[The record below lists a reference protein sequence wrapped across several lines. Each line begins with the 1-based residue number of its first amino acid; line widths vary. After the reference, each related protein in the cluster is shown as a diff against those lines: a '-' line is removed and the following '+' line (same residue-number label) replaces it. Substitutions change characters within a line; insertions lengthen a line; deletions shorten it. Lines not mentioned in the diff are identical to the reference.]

1 MGRRVGRGEA
11 GDLASPSGGIREKAE
26 GAGKGAAL
34 WQAPG
39 NLSGRDATG
48 GDGDPATLPLV
59 PETLDLLISRDQI
72 AARVDELAGQ
82 IDADYAA
89 VDELV
94 LIGVLKG
101 SFIFLA
107 DLARHLSI
115 PHRVEFIAISSYGD
129 RESTESGAV
138 RMLMDVRH
146 DIGGC
151 HVLMVEDIIDTGHTL
166 AYLLRL
172 LGARSPASLKAC
184 TLLRK
189 PDRLQVDVP
198 IAYLGFDIDDV
209 WVVGYGL
216 DFAERHRT
224 LPDICS
230 VRQGE
235 R

>member
-1 MGRRVGRGEA
+1 MPDE
-11 GDLASPSGGIREKAE
+11 
-26 GAGKGAAL
+26 
-34 WQAPG
+34 
-39 NLSGRDATG
+39 
-48 GDGDPATLPLV
+48 
-59 PETLDLLISRDQI
+59 LDLLISRDQI
-72 AARVDELAGQ
+72 AARIEDIAAQ
-82 IDADYAA
+82 IDADYAGN
-89 VDELV
+89 DELV

-107 DLARHLSI
+107 DLARRLTI

-138 RMLMDVRH
+138 RLLMDVRH
-146 DIGGC
+146 DITGK
-151 HVLMVEDIIDTGHTL
+151 HVLVVEDIIDTGHTL

-172 LGARSPASLKAC
+172 LGARGPASLKAC

-189 PDRLQVDVP
+189 PDRLQVEVP

-216 DFAERHRT
+216 DFAERYRT
-224 LPDICS
+224 LPDICA
-230 VRQGE
+230 VR

>member
-1 MGRRVGRGEA
+1 MP
-11 GDLASPSGGIREKAE
+11 D
-26 GAGKGAAL
+26 
-34 WQAPG
+34 
-39 NLSGRDATG
+39 D
-48 GDGDPATLPLV
+48 
-59 PETLDLLISRDQI
+59 LDLLISRDQI
-72 AARVDELAGQ
+72 ATRIDDIAAR
-82 IDADYAA
+82 IDADYAGNG
-89 VDELV
+89 ELV

-107 DLARHLSI
+107 DLARRLTI

-138 RMLMDVRH
+138 RLLMDVRH
-146 DIGGC
+146 DIAGK
-151 HVLMVEDIIDTGHTL
+151 HVLVVEDIIDTGHTL

-172 LGARSPASLKAC
+172 LGARGPASLKAC

-189 PDRLQVDVP
+189 PDRMQVEVP

-224 LPDICS
+224 LPDICA
-230 VRQGE
+230 VR

>member
-1 MGRRVGRGEA
+1 MPDE
-11 GDLASPSGGIREKAE
+11 
-26 GAGKGAAL
+26 
-34 WQAPG
+34 
-39 NLSGRDATG
+39 
-48 GDGDPATLPLV
+48 
-59 PETLDLLISRDQI
+59 LDMLISRDQI
-72 AARVDELAGQ
+72 AARIDDIAAR
-82 IDADYAA
+82 IDADYAGNG
-89 VDELV
+89 ELV

-107 DLARHLSI
+107 DLARRLTV

-138 RMLMDVRH
+138 RLLMDVRH
-146 DIGGC
+146 DITGK
-151 HVLMVEDIIDTGHTL
+151 HVLVVEDIIDTGHTL

-172 LGARSPASLKAC
+172 LGARGPASLKAC

-189 PDRLQVDVP
+189 PDRLQVEVP

-224 LPDICS
+224 LPDICA
-230 VRQGE
+230 VR

>member
-1 MGRRVGRGEA
+1 MPDE
-11 GDLASPSGGIREKAE
+11 
-26 GAGKGAAL
+26 
-34 WQAPG
+34 
-39 NLSGRDATG
+39 
-48 GDGDPATLPLV
+48 
-59 PETLDLLISRDQI
+59 LDLLISRDQI
-72 AARVDELAGQ
+72 AARIDDIAAR
-82 IDADYAA
+82 IDADYAGNG
-89 VDELV
+89 ELV

-107 DLARHLSI
+107 DLARRLTI

-138 RMLMDVRH
+138 RLLMDVRH
-146 DIGGC
+146 DITGK
-151 HVLMVEDIIDTGHTL
+151 HVLVVEDIIDTGHTL
-166 AYLLRL
+166 SYLLRL
-172 LGARSPASLKAC
+172 LGARGPASLKAC

-189 PDRLQVDVP
+189 PDRLQVEAP

-230 VRQGE
+230 VR

>member
-1 MGRRVGRGEA
+1 MP
-11 GDLASPSGGIREKAE
+11 D
-26 GAGKGAAL
+26 
-34 WQAPG
+34 
-39 NLSGRDATG
+39 D
-48 GDGDPATLPLV
+48 
-59 PETLDLLISRDQI
+59 LDLLISRDQI
-72 AARVDELAGQ
+72 AARVEDIAAR
-82 IDADYAA
+82 IDADYAGNG
-89 VDELV
+89 ELV

-107 DLARHLSI
+107 DLARRLTI

-138 RMLMDVRH
+138 RLLMDVRH
-146 DIGGC
+146 DITGKP
-151 HVLMVEDIIDTGHTL
+151 VLVVEDIIDTGHTL

-172 LGARSPASLKAC
+172 LGARGPASLKAC

-189 PDRLQVDVP
+189 PDRIQVDVP

-216 DFAERHRT
+216 DFAERYRT
-224 LPDICS
+224 LPDICA
-230 VRQGE
+230 VR